1 MPIPVYGQIHV
12 VSYLV
17 PTTVGIA
24 RFSSLGRAM
33 RILTALT
40 VFACADVALQ
50 YFVAL
55 WTGSNLI
62 ISHLYVVLESSMLCA
77 VFYWSVPL
85 RSTRNTL
92 LMLGGTFVVLWATDM
107 IFFFNPN
114 EINTVTQ
121 LAVRIILIVMSAV
134 TLQAIARDERS
145 GMFERPVFWVSIA
158 VILYSATTLMVVG
171 LGNQLL
177 ALGISYFDVAW
188 DINWTFI
195 IIANILYAKGML
207 CKSHQ

>member
-12 VSYLV
+12 ISYLI

-24 RFSSLGRAM
+24 RFSSLNRAM
-33 RILTALT
+33 RILTVLT
-40 VFACADVALQ
+40 VFACVDVALQ
-50 YFVAL
+50 YVVAL

-92 LMLGGTFVVLWATDM
+92 FMLGGSFIVLWATDM

-134 TLQAIARDERS
+134 TLQAMMRDERS
-145 GMFERPVFWVSIA
+145 SLFERPAFWVSIA
-158 VILYSATTLMVVG
+158 VILYSSTTLVVVG

-177 ALGISYFDVAW
+177 ALGLSYFDVAW

-195 IIANILYAKGML
+195 IIANVLYAKGML
-207 CKSHQ
+207 CKSPQ